1 MQLNHQLAGKNVLG
15 YYGLKQLIFS
25 TRHTTPP
32 REPEEME
39 QFLSTETLIIELL
52 LIVAIVAVVVR
63 RFRVPYT
70 VALVVV
76 GLLITFQSPIK
87 IELTPELIMAL
98 FVPPLV
104 FEAAFHLN
112 LVDLRRNLPTIL
124 LLAVP
129 GVILTTFIV
138 GGMLVLGI
146 NLSLP
151 LALIFGALI
160 AATDPVSVVALFRT
174 LGVPKRLSVLIEGES
189 LFNDGT
195 AIVLFNLM
203 LAIALTGKFNLADS
217 VVDFFVISIGGILVG
232 LILGWLVAQLI
243 SRVDNYLIET
253 TFTTILAF
261 GSYLVAERFGLSG
274 VLAVVAAGLVNGNI
288 SPQGMSPTS
297 RIVIFNFWEYVAFLA
312 NSLIFLLLGLQINIT
327 SLLSAWQPI
336 LWAVFA
342 ILVARFIIVYGLSW
356 LGNRFSEPIPLR
368 WQHILNWG
376 GLRGAISL
384 ALVLSLPAEIGPQR
398 DLLRVMAY
406 GVVLFTLLIQSTS
419 MGSLVRKLKII
430 TRSEA
435 QVEYEIQH
443 ARLTALRS
451 ADSRL
456 DRMHNDGLLSSH
468 TWERLKRSVTGEAS
482 VLAEKVRG
490 MLLADPALEAEELE
504 TGWREMLRAQRNSL
518 LSLRHDGVI
527 SEEVFEQLATE
538 VDAQLMEGSP
548 TLVEDAETRT
558 QFLEITIPDDS
569 LAIGKTIAELGIPRA
584 AVLVSIQRG
593 DETIIPRGDTLVHAG
608 DVVTTLCERE
618 IILPIKHLLLNP
630 GEHLE
635 NEPENP
641 EHAED

>member
-1 MQLNHQLAGKNVLG
+1 
-15 YYGLKQLIFS
+15 
-25 TRHTTPP
+25 
-32 REPEEME
+32 ME
-39 QFLSTETLIIELL
+39 QFLTTETLIIELL
-52 LIVAIVAVVVR
+52 LIVSIVAIAVR
-63 RFRVPYT
+63 RLRVPYT

-87 IELTPELIMAL
+87 IELTPELILAL
-98 FVPPLV
+98 FIPPLV

-112 LVDLRRNLPTIL
+112 LVELRRNLPSIL
-124 LLAVP
+124 LLTFP

-146 NLSLP
+146 NLNLP
-151 LALIFGALI
+151 IALVFGALI

-203 LAIALTGKFNLADS
+203 LTILLTGKFSLADS
-217 VVDFFVISIGGILVG
+217 VVDFFVVSIGGILVG

-274 VLAVVAAGLVNGNI
+274 VLAVVVAGLVNGNI

-312 NSLIFLLLGLQINIT
+312 NSLVFLLLGLQINIS
-327 SLLSAWQPI
+327 SLLASWQPI
-336 LWAVFA
+336 LWAVLA
-342 ILVARFIIVYGLSW
+342 ILVARLIIVYGLSW

-384 ALVLSLPAEIGPQR
+384 ALVLSLPIEIGPER

-406 GVVLFTLLIQSTS
+406 GVVLFTLLVQSTT
-419 MGSLVRKLKII
+419 MAPLIRKLKII

-451 ADSRL
+451 ADARL

-468 TWERLKRSVTGEAS
+468 TWDRLKRSVTGDAS

-490 MLLADPALEAEELE
+490 MLLADPVLEAEELE

-527 SEEVFEQLATE
+527 SEEIFEQLATE
-538 VDAQLMEGSP
+538 VDAQLIEGIPPFS
-548 TLVEDAETRT
+548 EGAEART

-569 LAIGKTIAELGIPRA
+569 LAVGKTIAELDIPRA

-608 DVVTTLCERE
+608 DVITTLCERE
-618 IILPIKHLLLNP
+618 IILPIKQLLLNP
-630 GEHLE
+630 GKQLE
-635 NEPENP
+635 DEPEISNQQKI
-641 EHAED
+641 E

>member
-1 MQLNHQLAGKNVLG
+1 
-15 YYGLKQLIFS
+15 
-25 TRHTTPP
+25 
-32 REPEEME
+32 ME
-39 QFLSTETLIIELL
+39 QFLTTETLIIELL
-52 LIVAIVAVVVR
+52 LIVSIVAIAVR
-63 RFRVPYT
+63 RLRVPYT

-87 IELTPELIMAL
+87 FELTPELILAL

-112 LVDLRRNLPTIL
+112 LVELRRNLPSIL
-124 LLAVP
+124 LLTFP

-146 NLSLP
+146 NLTLP
-151 LALIFGALI
+151 IALVFGALI

-203 LAIALTGKFNLADS
+203 LAIILTGKFSLADS
-217 VVDFFVISIGGILVG
+217 VVDFFVVSIGGILVG
-232 LILGWLVAQLI
+232 LVLGWLVAQLI

-261 GSYLVAERFGLSG
+261 GSYLVAERFGFSG
-274 VLAVVAAGLVNGNI
+274 VLAVVVAGLVNGNI

-312 NSLIFLLLGLQINIT
+312 NSLVFLLLGLQINIS
-327 SLLSAWQPI
+327 SLLASWQPI
-336 LWAVFA
+336 LWAVLA
-342 ILVARFIIVYGLSW
+342 ILVARLIMVYGLSW
-356 LGNRFSEPIPLR
+356 LGNRFSEPIPFR

-384 ALVLSLPAEIGPQR
+384 ALVLSLPIEIGPER

-406 GVVLFTLLIQSTS
+406 GVVLFTLLVQSTT
-419 MGSLVRKLKII
+419 MAPLIRRLKII

-451 ADSRL
+451 ADARL

-468 TWERLKRSVTGEAS
+468 TWDRLKRSVTGEAS
-482 VLAEKVRG
+482 ILAEKVRG
-490 MLLADPALEAEELE
+490 MLLADPVLEAEELE

-527 SEEVFEQLATE
+527 SEEIFEQLATE
-538 VDAQLMEGSP
+538 VDAQLIEGSP
-548 TLVEDAETRT
+548 PFSEAAEART
-558 QFLEITIPDDS
+558 QFLEITIPDNS
-569 LAIGKTIAELGIPRA
+569 LAVGKTIAELDIPRA
-584 AVLVSIQRG
+584 AVLVSISAR
-593 DETIIPRGDTLVHAG
+593 
-608 DVVTTLCERE
+608 
-618 IILPIKHLLLNP
+618 
-630 GEHLE
+630 
-635 NEPENP
+635 
-641 EHAED
+641 